1 MNAPLLLRPD
11 LDQARRFLER
21 LDPGCER
28 WTFQTF
34 DDDETRKHGALIQ
47 VRHGTLDEHALDL
60 GATNVNGGGVFVMVN
75 EGDLQGRSAGNV
87 TRVRVLF
94 VDLDGAPLEQVL
106 EASHENP
113 PHIVVESS
121 PGKYHVY
128 WRVDGCELNEFK
140 ERQQALAARFG
151 GDSAVCDLP
160 RVMRLPG
167 FRHQKRKTPDHEVRP
182 FMTRLL
188 GIEATEP

>member
-11 LDQARRFLER
+11 LDETRRFLDL

-34 DDDETRKHGALIQ
+34 DDDDTRKHGALIQ
-47 VRHGTLDEHALDL
+47 VLHGTLDEHALDL
-60 GATNVNGGGVFVMVN
+60 SATNANGGGVFVMVN
-75 EGDLQGRSAGNV
+75 EGDFEGRSASNIK
-87 TRVRVLF
+87 RVRALF
-94 VDLDGAPLEQVL
+94 ADLDGAPLEPVL
-106 EASHENP
+106 EASRENP

-121 PGKYHVY
+121 PGRFHVY
-128 WRVDGCELNEFK
+128 WRVEGCPLEQFK
-140 ERQQALAARFG
+140 PRQLALAAHFS
-151 GDSAVCDLP
+151 GDRKVCDLP

-167 FRHQKRKTPDHEVRP
+167 FWHQKRKTPDQEVNP

-188 GIEATEP
+188 GIEEAGR